1 MKYHRKP
8 RPLHLLPP
16 EAVLHL
22 LFHHP
27 AAPPTRVVNWARR
40 AAEPYLFNP
49 CIHRSKVRIT
59 TMNPAL
65 EIHSHVVIDSNGCA
79 WIDDSNI
86 KVMEVVRDHIAY
98 GWSPEEIHWQHPH
111 LGLAQ
116 IYAALAY
123 YHDNRAAMDAEIQGS
138 LETAN
143 TAARL
148 AADSPIA
155 RRLQGISRG

>member
-1 MKYHRKP
+1 M
-8 RPLHLLPP
+8 
-16 EAVLHL
+16 
-22 LFHHP
+22 
-27 AAPPTRVVNWARR
+27 
-40 AAEPYLFNP
+40 
-49 CIHRSKVRIT
+49 RIKA
-59 TMNPAL
+59 MNTAL
-65 EIHSHVVIDSNGCA
+65 ELLSHVVIDSNGCA

-123 YHDNRAAMDAEIQGS
+123 YHDNRSAMDAEIQGS

>member
-1 MKYHRKP
+1 MM
-8 RPLHLLPP
+8 
-16 EAVLHL
+16 
-22 LFHHP
+22 
-27 AAPPTRVVNWARR
+27 
-40 AAEPYLFNP
+40 
-49 CIHRSKVRIT
+49 RIKA
-59 TMNPAL
+59 MNEAL
-65 EIHSHVVIDSNGCA
+65 ELLSHIVIDSNGCA

-86 KVMEVVRDHIAY
+86 KVMEVARDHIAY

-123 YHDNRAAMDAEIQGS
+123 YHDNRAAMNAAIQGS

-148 AADSPIA
+148 AAESPIA
-155 RRLQGISRG
+155 RRLQGLSR